1 MAPASFRPAPSDLV
15 PGARPRALLAP
26 ILVALAALA
35 GLPLVAPL
43 GPPAGAALAGQTVEV
58 AVEEE
63 NLRQEPM
70 GKRLATVNGDTRLR
84 VVGRDGRWRQVVL
97 EGWIWTPSVAATN
110 RGGHDLVV
118 SADGG
123 ENLRIEPEARAPV
136 LARLLEGFLLTRLEE
151 EGDWTRVRR
160 TAWMWAPS
168 LRTVSA
174 EGAGETGDPAG
185 SEGGAGEA
193 PDADAGDV
201 AEDHRVVEGGSAR
214 VHASPEGDTL
224 AVAHQG
230 TDLTVLGRQGDWIRV
245 RLEGWVRGSDLVPPD
260 SASAARE
267 LSPGQLRTHPER
279 YRGRRVRWTVQFI
292 SLERAEAART
302 DFYEGEPFL
311 LARPVVGEGS
321 GFVYLAVPPELLSRV
336 EELRPLQQVAVL
348 GRVRTGRSAL
358 MGAPVLDLL
367 ELRPTR

>member
-1 MAPASFRPAPSDLV
+1 MAPAHLRPAPSDLAS
-15 PGARPRALLAP
+15 GARRA
-26 ILVALAALA
+26 AALA
-35 GLPLVAPL
+35 PLLVAAIAV
-43 GPPAGAALAGQTVEV
+43 PAGPSADTLEAQTVEV
-58 AVEEE
+58 SVGEE

-70 GKRLATVNGDTRLR
+70 GKRLATVNGGTRLR
-84 VVGRDGRWRQVVL
+84 MVGRDGRWRQVVL
-97 EGWIWTPSVAATN
+97 EGWIWTPSVAATD

-123 ENLRIEPEARAPV
+123 ENLRAEPGADATV
-136 LARLLEGFLLTRLEE
+136 LARLLEGFLLTGVEDR
-151 EGDWTRVRR
+151 GDWTRVRR

-168 LRTVSA
+168 LTTVS
-174 EGAGETGDPAG
+174 EGDASGEGDAGADGGDD
-185 SEGGAGEA
+185 EGEA
-193 PDADAGDV
+193 AAGDV
-201 AEDHRVVEGGSAR
+201 AEDHRVVEGGAAR

-224 AVAHQG
+224 AVAWQG

-260 SASAARE
+260 SASAARA
-267 LSPGQLRTHPER
+267 LSPEQLRTHPDR

-302 DFYEGEPFL
+302 DFYEGEPFM
-311 LARPVVGEGS
+311 LARPVSGEGT

-367 ELRPTR
+367 EVRASR